1 MHYLITACAILCT
14 IVPLA
19 SAIADAAPDPL
30 FADDDLLELR
40 IAAPLGTIVKER
52 SDESYIDGKL
62 SYSNNNGEV
71 VELEVRIQARGLY
84 RRRPDVCPF
93 PPLRLNFKKSAVT
106 GTLFDAQNKVKVVTH
121 CRTGSYVLGQA
132 VLKEY
137 IAYRILNL
145 FTEMSFRVRLLQVH
159 YEDTEDGQ
167 NFTEIA
173 FLIEHK
179 KRLSARMEI
188 PVLKVAT
195 IDTSKVDS
203 NYVNLTSV
211 FQFLIGNTDFSR
223 SDGPDG
229 DDCCHNHS
237 PFGSAD
243 GPYYSIPYDFDM
255 SGIVNAPY
263 ATPNPKLRLDSVQER
278 RYRGLCSNNALL
290 PGTLEK
296 FLAKRTEI
304 EDLVRNLQDI
314 GTSTRRDTLK
324 YIDQFYRTIERE
336 KTMQRELV
344 KRCR

>member
-40 IAAPLGTIVKER
+40 IAAPLGTFVKER

-62 SYSNNNGEV
+62 SYSSNNGEV
-71 VELEVRIQARGLY
+71 VELEVGIQARGLY

-106 GTLFDAQNKVKVVTH
+106 GTLFDAQNKIKVVTH
-121 CRTGSYVLGQA
+121 CRTGSYVLRQA

-167 NFTEIA
+167 SFTEIA

-188 PVLKVAT
+188 PVLKVAS
-195 IDTSKVDS
+195 IDTSKLDS

-223 SDGPDG
+223 IDGADG

-304 EDLVRNLQDI
+304 EDLVRNQQGI

-336 KTMQRELV
+336 KTMQRQLV